1 MKIEWKK
8 VLVPVLG
15 AALLLPGMASNA
27 LAAETSQT
35 ETTGVE
41 LRATLDSLLSEH
53 YALAVD
59 SMMKIYD
66 EDEAAEA
73 AIAAL
78 DANAADME
86 PVIASVYG
94 EEGGATFV
102 EIFDKHNTGTDDYAE
117 AVRDGDD
124 AMKEEALGEI
134 QSFVDDMGAFLGTA
148 TEGNLPEDGATAA
161 LREHEDFVQNTFD
174 LYVEGDY
181 VAAYTSYLD
190 GFKQIFGAG
199 SAISGAISTQFP
211 DQFSDPN
218 TPAGDFRAT
227 VNRIAAE
234 HFALAQLSMTKGY
247 TGSEDF
253 DFADWAQDQNTE
265 EFRAALAS
273 VYGEEASNQF
283 VQLWNNQHISVQG
296 DLVTAVAAD
305 DKEAAEKA
313 TNTLTSTFATDLG
326 TFLNQATEDRMSLDE
341 TIAGVKAHEMSVIDT
356 FQQYVSGDYAASY
369 ETYRMGYAIMFDI
382 GKGLS
387 GAVVDQFPEKFENAA
402 PEKMPATGLGG
413 TANQSNTMI
422 LWVTMSTMI
431 LLAAGTI
438 TYRQTRKQQ

>member
-1 MKIEWKK
+1 MKWNK
-8 VLVPVLG
+8 VLAPVLG
-15 AALLLPGMASNA
+15 AALLIPGMATTA
-27 LAAETSQT
+27 LADELPPT

-59 SMMKIYD
+59 SMMKVYD
-66 EDEAAEA
+66 GDEAAEA
-73 AIAAL
+73 AVAAL

-94 EEGGATFV
+94 EEGGAAFV
-102 EIFDKHNTGTDDYAE
+102 EIFDKHNMGTDDYAA
-117 AVRDGDD
+117 AVKDGDE
-124 AMKEEALGEI
+124 AMQEEALVEI

-161 LREHEDFVQNTFD
+161 LREHEDFIQETFD

-181 VAAYTSYLD
+181 EAAYTSYLE
-190 GFKQIFGAG
+190 GFTQIFEAG
-199 SAISGAISTQFP
+199 SAISGAISAQFP
-211 DQFSDPN
+211 EQFSDPN
-218 TPAGDFRAT
+218 TPAGDFRST

-265 EFRAALAS
+265 EFRTALAS

-283 VQLWNNQHISVQG
+283 VELWNNEHISVQS
-296 DLVTAVAAD
+296 DLSSAVAAD
-305 DKEAAEKA
+305 DQSAVEEA

-326 TFLNQATEDRMSLDE
+326 TFLNSATEDRMPLDE
-341 TIAGVKAHEMSVIDT
+341 TIAGVQAHENSVVDT

-369 ETYRMGYAIMFDI
+369 ETYRAGYAIMFDI

-387 GAVVDQFPEKFENAA
+387 GAIVDQFPENFENTA

-413 TANQSNTMI
+413 MANQSNTMI
-422 LWVTMSTMI
+422 LWITLSMMI

-438 TYRQTRKQQ
+438 TYRQTKNQQ

>member
-1 MKIEWKK
+1 MKWRK
-8 VLVPVLG
+8 VLAPVLG
-15 AALLLPGMASNA
+15 AALLVPGMGT
-27 LAAETSQT
+27 AAFADELPPT

-66 EDEAAEA
+66 GDEAAEA
-73 AIAAL
+73 SIAAL

-94 EEGGATFV
+94 EEGGAAFV
-102 EIFDKHNTGTDDYAE
+102 EIFDKHNMGTDDYAAAVKAGDE
-117 AVRDGDD
+117 A
-124 AMKEEALGEI
+124 MQEEALTEI

-161 LREHEDFVQNTFD
+161 LREHEDFVQETFD

-181 VAAYTSYLD
+181 EAAYTSYLE
-190 GFKQIFGAG
+190 GFTQIFGAG
-199 SAISGAISTQFP
+199 SAISGAISAQFP

-218 TPAGDFRAT
+218 TPAGDFRST

-247 TGSEDF
+247 NGSEDF

-283 VQLWNNQHISVQG
+283 VELWNNEHISVQG
-296 DLVTAVAAD
+296 DLATAAAAD
-305 DKEAAEKA
+305 DQPAVEEA
-313 TNTLTSTFATDLG
+313 TTTLTSTFATDLG
-326 TFLNQATEDRMSLDE
+326 TFLNSATEDRMPLDE
-341 TIAGVKAHEMSVIDT
+341 TIAGVQAHETSVVDT

-369 ETYRMGYAIMFDI
+369 ENYRAGYAIMFDI

-387 GAVVDQFPEKFENAA
+387 GAIVDQFPENFENTA

-422 LWVTMSTMI
+422 LWITLSMMI

-438 TYRQTRKQQ
+438 TYRQSKNQQ

>member
-1 MKIEWKK
+1 MKWNK
-8 VLVPVLG
+8 VLAPVLG
-15 AALLLPGMASNA
+15 AALLIPGMATTA
-27 LAAETSQT
+27 LADELPPT

-66 EDEAAEA
+66 GDEAAEA
-73 AIAAL
+73 AMAAL

-94 EEGGATFV
+94 EEGGAAFV
-102 EIFDKHNTGTDDYAE
+102 EIFDKHNMGTDEYAA
-117 AVRDGDD
+117 AVKDGDE
-124 AMKEEALGEI
+124 AMQEEALTEI

-161 LREHEDFVQNTFD
+161 LREHEDYVQETFD

-181 VAAYTSYLD
+181 EAAYTSYLE
-190 GFKQIFGAG
+190 GFTQIFGAG
-199 SAISGAISTQFP
+199 SAISGAISVQFP

-218 TPAGDFRAT
+218 TPAGDFRST

-247 TGSEDF
+247 NGSEDF

-265 EFRAALAS
+265 EFRGALAS

-283 VQLWNNQHISVQG
+283 VELWNNQHISVQG
-296 DLVTAVAAD
+296 DLATAAASD
-305 DKEAAEKA
+305 DQPAVEEA
-313 TNTLTSTFATDLG
+313 TSTLTSTFATDLG
-326 TFLNQATEDRMSLDE
+326 TFLNSATEDRMPLDE
-341 TIAGVKAHEMSVIDT
+341 TIAGVQAHETSVVDT

-369 ETYRMGYAIMFDI
+369 ETYRSGYAIMFDI

-387 GAVVDQFPEKFENAA
+387 GAIVDQFPENFENAA
-402 PEKMPATGLGG
+402 PEKMPATGFGG
-413 TANQSNTMI
+413 TAEQSNTMI
-422 LWVTMSTMI
+422 LWVTLSTMI

-438 TYRQTRKQQ
+438 TYRQTKNQQ

>member
-1 MKIEWKK
+1 MNWKK
-8 VLVPVLG
+8 VMAPVLG
-15 AALLLPGMASNA
+15 AALLVPGMGT
-27 LAAETSQT
+27 AAFADELPPT

-73 AIAAL
+73 AMAAL
-78 DANAADME
+78 DANTADME

-94 EEGGATFV
+94 EEGGAAFV
-102 EIFDKHNTGTDDYAE
+102 EIFDKHNTGTDDYAA
-117 AVRDGDD
+117 AVKAGDEE
-124 AMKEEALGEI
+124 MQEEALDEI

-148 TEGNLPEDGATAA
+148 TEGNLPEDGATEA
-161 LREHEDFVQNTFD
+161 LRQHEDFVQNTFD
-174 LYVEGDY
+174 LYAAGDFE
-181 VAAYTSYLD
+181 AAYTSYLE
-190 GFKQIFGAG
+190 GFTQIFGAG
-199 SAISGAISTQFP
+199 SAISGAIATQFP

-218 TPAGDFRAT
+218 TPAGDFRST

-247 TGSEDF
+247 NGSDDF

-283 VQLWNNQHISVQG
+283 AELWNNEHISVQG
-296 DLVTAVAAD
+296 DLATAAAAD
-305 DKEAAEKA
+305 DQAAVDEA
-313 TNTLTSTFATDLG
+313 TSTLTNTFATDLG
-326 TFLNQATEDRMSLDE
+326 TFLNSATEDRMPLDE
-341 TIAGVKAHEMSVIDT
+341 TIAGVQAHETSVVDT
-356 FQQYVSGDYAASY
+356 FQQYAAGDYTASY
-369 ETYRMGYAIMFDI
+369 ESYRAGYAIMFDI

-387 GAVVDQFPEKFENAA
+387 GAVVDQFPENFENTA

-413 TANQSNTMI
+413 TAGQTNTMI
-422 LWVTMSTMI
+422 LWITLSMMI

-438 TYRQTRKQQ
+438 TYRQSKNQQ

>member
-1 MKIEWKK
+1 MKWRK
-8 VLVPVLG
+8 VLAPVLG
-15 AALLLPGMASNA
+15 AALLVPGMGT
-27 LAAETSQT
+27 AAFADELPPT

-66 EDEAAEA
+66 GDEAADA
-73 AIAAL
+73 SMAAL
-78 DANAADME
+78 EANAADME

-94 EEGGATFV
+94 EEGGAAFV
-102 EIFDKHNTGTDDYAE
+102 EIFDKHNMGTDDYAAAVKAGDE
-117 AVRDGDD
+117 A
-124 AMKEEALGEI
+124 MQEEALVEI

-161 LREHEDFVQNTFD
+161 LREHEDFVQETFD

-181 VAAYTSYLD
+181 EAAYTSYLE
-190 GFKQIFGAG
+190 GFTQIFGAG
-199 SAISGAISTQFP
+199 SAISGAISAQFP

-218 TPAGDFRAT
+218 TPAGDFRST

-247 TGSEDF
+247 NGSEDF

-265 EFRAALAS
+265 EFRAALSS
-273 VYGEEASNQF
+273 VYGEEASSQF
-283 VQLWNNQHISVQG
+283 VELWNNEHISVQG
-296 DLVTAVAAD
+296 DLATAAAAD
-305 DKEAAEKA
+305 DQPAVEEA
-313 TNTLTSTFATDLG
+313 TTMLTSTFATDLG
-326 TFLNQATEDRMSLDE
+326 TFLNSATEDRMPLDE
-341 TIAGVKAHEMSVIDT
+341 TIAGVEAHETSVVDA

-369 ETYRMGYAIMFDI
+369 ESYRAGYAIMFDI

-387 GAVVDQFPEKFENAA
+387 GAIVDQFPENFENTA

-413 TANQSNTMI
+413 TADQSNTMV
-422 LWVTMSTMI
+422 LWITLSMMI

-438 TYRQTRKQQ
+438 TYRQSRNQQ

>member
-1 MKIEWKK
+1 MKWNK
-8 VLVPVLG
+8 VLAPVLG
-15 AALLLPGMASNA
+15 AALLIPGMATTA
-27 LAAETSQT
+27 LADELPPT

-73 AIAAL
+73 AVAAL

-94 EEGGATFV
+94 EEGGAAFV
-102 EIFDKHNTGTDDYAE
+102 EIFDKHNTGTDDYAAAVKAGDE
-117 AVRDGDD
+117 A
-124 AMKEEALGEI
+124 MQEEALVEI

-148 TEGNLPEDGATAA
+148 TEGNLPEDGATEA
-161 LREHEDFVQNTFD
+161 LRQHEDFVQETFD

-181 VAAYTSYLD
+181 EAAYTSYLE
-190 GFKQIFGAG
+190 GFTQIFGAG
-199 SAISGAISTQFP
+199 SAISGAISAQFP

-218 TPAGDFRAT
+218 TPAGDFRST

-283 VQLWNNQHISVQG
+283 VEFWNNEHISVQG
-296 DLVTAVAAD
+296 DLATAAAAD
-305 DKEAAEKA
+305 DQPAVEEATA
-313 TNTLTSTFATDLG
+313 TLTSTFATDLG
-326 TFLNQATEDRMSLDE
+326 TFLNSATEDRMPLDE
-341 TIAGVKAHEMSVIDT
+341 TIAGVQAHETSVVDT
-356 FQQYVSGDYAASY
+356 FQQYVSGDYEASY
-369 ETYRMGYAIMFDI
+369 ESYRAGYAIMFDI

-387 GAVVDQFPEKFENAA
+387 GAIVDQFPENFENTA

-413 TANQSNTMI
+413 TAGQSNTMI
-422 LWVTMSTMI
+422 LWITLSTMI

-438 TYRQTRKQQ
+438 TYRQTKNQQ

>member
-1 MKIEWKK
+1 MNWKK
-8 VLVPVLG
+8 VMAPVLG
-15 AALLLPGMASNA
+15 AALLVPGMGT
-27 LAAETSQT
+27 AAFADELPPT

-66 EDEAAEA
+66 ENEAAEA
-73 AIAAL
+73 AMAAL
-78 DANAADME
+78 DANTADME

-94 EEGGATFV
+94 EEGGAAFV
-102 EIFDKHNTGTDDYAE
+102 EIFDKHNTGTDDYAA
-117 AVRDGDD
+117 AVKAGDEE
-124 AMKEEALGEI
+124 MQEEALDEI

-148 TEGNLPEDGATAA
+148 TEGNLPEDGATEA
-161 LREHEDFVQNTFD
+161 LRQHEDFVQNTFD
-174 LYVEGDY
+174 LYAAGDFE
-181 VAAYTSYLD
+181 AAYTSYLE
-190 GFKQIFGAG
+190 GFTQIFGAG
-199 SAISGAISTQFP
+199 SAISGAIATQFP

-218 TPAGDFRAT
+218 TPAGDFRST

-247 TGSEDF
+247 NGSDDF

-283 VQLWNNQHISVQG
+283 AELWNNAHISVQG
-296 DLVTAVAAD
+296 DLATAAAAD
-305 DKEAAEKA
+305 DQAAVDEA
-313 TNTLTSTFATDLG
+313 TSTLTNTFATDLG
-326 TFLNQATEDRMSLDE
+326 TFLNSATEDRMPLDE
-341 TIAGVKAHEMSVIDT
+341 TIAGVQAHETSVVDT
-356 FQQYVSGDYAASY
+356 FQQYAAGDYTASY
-369 ETYRMGYAIMFDI
+369 ESYRAGYAIMFDI

-387 GAVVDQFPEKFENAA
+387 GAVVDQFPENFENTA

-413 TANQSNTMI
+413 TAGQTNTMI
-422 LWVTMSTMI
+422 LWITLSMMI

-438 TYRQTRKQQ
+438 TYRQSKNQQ

>member
-1 MKIEWKK
+1 MKWRK
-8 VLVPVLG
+8 VLAPVLG
-15 AALLLPGMASNA
+15 AALLVPGMGT
-27 LAAETSQT
+27 AAFADELPPT

-66 EDEAAEA
+66 GDEAADA
-73 AIAAL
+73 SMAAL
-78 DANAADME
+78 EANAADME

-94 EEGGATFV
+94 EEGGAAFV
-102 EIFDKHNTGTDDYAE
+102 EIFDKHNMGTDDYAAAVKAGDE
-117 AVRDGDD
+117 A
-124 AMKEEALGEI
+124 MQEEALVEI

-161 LREHEDFVQNTFD
+161 LREHEDFVQETFE

-181 VAAYTSYLD
+181 EAAYTSYLE
-190 GFKQIFGAG
+190 GFTQIFGAG
-199 SAISGAISTQFP
+199 SAISGAISAQFP

-218 TPAGDFRAT
+218 TPAGDFRST

-247 TGSEDF
+247 NGSEDF

-265 EFRAALAS
+265 EFRAALSS
-273 VYGEEASNQF
+273 VYGEEASSQF
-283 VQLWNNQHISVQG
+283 VELWNNEHISVQG
-296 DLVTAVAAD
+296 DLATAAAAD
-305 DKEAAEKA
+305 DQPAVEEA
-313 TNTLTSTFATDLG
+313 TTMLTSTFATDLG
-326 TFLNQATEDRMSLDE
+326 TFLNSATEDRMPLDE
-341 TIAGVKAHEMSVIDT
+341 TIAGVEAHETSVVDA

-369 ETYRMGYAIMFDI
+369 ESYRAGYVIMFDI

-387 GAVVDQFPEKFENAA
+387 GAIVDQFPENFENTA

-413 TANQSNTMI
+413 TADQSNTMI
-422 LWVTMSTMI
+422 LWITLSMMI

-438 TYRQTRKQQ
+438 TYRQSRNQQ

>member
-1 MKIEWKK
+1 MKWNK

-15 AALLLPGMASNA
+15 AALLIPGMATTA
-27 LAAETSQT
+27 LAAELPPT

-66 EDEAAEA
+66 GDEAAEA
-73 AIAAL
+73 SIAAL

-94 EEGGATFV
+94 EEGGAAFV
-102 EIFDKHNTGTDDYAE
+102 EIFDKHNTGTDDYAA
-117 AVRDGDD
+117 AVKNGDEELQ
-124 AMKEEALGEI
+124 EEALAEI

-161 LREHEDFVQNTFD
+161 LREHEDFVQETFD
-174 LYVEGDY
+174 LYVEGEY
-181 VAAYTSYLD
+181 EAAYTSYLE
-190 GFKQIFGAG
+190 GFTQIFGAG

-218 TPAGDFRAT
+218 TPAGDFRST

-247 TGSEDF
+247 NGSEDF

-283 VQLWNNQHISVQG
+283 VELWNNEHISVQG
-296 DLVTAVAAD
+296 DLATAAAAD
-305 DKEAAEKA
+305 DQPAVEEA
-313 TNTLTSTFATDLG
+313 TTTLTSTFATDLG
-326 TFLNQATEDRMSLDE
+326 TFLNSATEDRMPLDE
-341 TIAGVKAHEMSVIDT
+341 TIAGVQAHETSVVDT

-369 ETYRMGYAIMFDI
+369 ENYRAGYAIMFDI

-387 GAVVDQFPEKFENAA
+387 GAIVDQFPETFENTA

-413 TANQSNTMI
+413 TAGQSNTMI
-422 LWVTMSTMI
+422 LWVTLSTMI

-438 TYRQTRKQQ
+438 TYRQTKNQQ

>member
-1 MKIEWKK
+1 MKWRK
-8 VLVPVLG
+8 VLAPVLG
-15 AALLLPGMASNA
+15 AALLVPGMGT
-27 LAAETSQT
+27 AAFADELPPT

-66 EDEAAEA
+66 GDEAADA
-73 AIAAL
+73 SMAAL
-78 DANAADME
+78 EANAADME

-94 EEGGATFV
+94 EEGGAAFV
-102 EIFDKHNTGTDDYAE
+102 EIFDKHNMGTDDYAAAVKAGDE
-117 AVRDGDD
+117 A
-124 AMKEEALGEI
+124 MQEEALVEI

-161 LREHEDFVQNTFD
+161 LREHEDFVQETFD

-181 VAAYTSYLD
+181 EAAYTSYLE
-190 GFKQIFGAG
+190 GFTQIFGAG
-199 SAISGAISTQFP
+199 SAISGAISAQFP

-218 TPAGDFRAT
+218 TPAGDFRST

-247 TGSEDF
+247 NGSEDF

-265 EFRAALAS
+265 EFRAALSS
-273 VYGEEASNQF
+273 VYGEEASSQF
-283 VQLWNNQHISVQG
+283 VELWNNEHISVQG
-296 DLVTAVAAD
+296 DLATAAAAD
-305 DKEAAEKA
+305 DQPAVEEA
-313 TNTLTSTFATDLG
+313 TTMLTSTFATDLG
-326 TFLNQATEDRMSLDE
+326 TFLNSATEDRMPLDE
-341 TIAGVKAHEMSVIDT
+341 TIAGVEAHETSVVDA

-369 ETYRMGYAIMFDI
+369 ESYRAGYAIMFDI

-387 GAVVDQFPEKFENAA
+387 GAIVDQFPENFENTA

-413 TANQSNTMI
+413 TADQSNTMI
-422 LWVTMSTMI
+422 LWITLSMMI

-438 TYRQTRKQQ
+438 TYRQSRNQQ